1 MYKLSKFK
9 VIAAVMAFF
18 SVSFFVFGQH
28 FSDRE
33 LKKNVIPVQDA
44 LVTLQKLEPKK
55 FEYNTDKYGKLKL
68 PSGKQYGFIA
78 EDVQQVLPDLI
89 RAESRSIMVGKNNY
103 QQATLKTTDLESMV
117 PLLVAAIQEQQKQI
131 DELKQQVEA
140 QRN

>member
-9 VIAAVMAFF
+9 VVAAVLAFF

-28 FSDRE
+28 LTDRE
-33 LKKNVIPVQDA
+33 LKKNVMPVQDA
-44 LVTLQKLEPKK
+44 LATLQQLEPKK

-68 PSGKQYGFIA
+68 PNGKQYGFMA

-117 PLLVAAIQEQQKQI
+117 P
-131 DELKQQVEA
+131 
-140 QRN
+140 